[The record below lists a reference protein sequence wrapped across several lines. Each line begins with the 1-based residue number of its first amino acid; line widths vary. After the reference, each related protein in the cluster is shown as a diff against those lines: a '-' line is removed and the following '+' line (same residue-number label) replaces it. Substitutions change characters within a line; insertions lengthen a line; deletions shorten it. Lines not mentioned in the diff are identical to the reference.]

1 MALRL
6 RRGTNTDR
14 LTATFA
20 EGELVYVTDYD
31 SAGVSPLWIGDGST
45 AGGNEIETGGTPSL
59 ALDDLTD
66 VVIPSPGP
74 SINEVL
80 AYVGGQWTNTDPSTL
95 GLSGTLDNLTD
106 VSVPAP
112 SQNNILAYIGSQWTS
127 VAPESLITGTGVVEG
142 TEYAID
148 IQGNVNGTDSTLIID
163 ASSRTVTAN
172 LFIGSGAGLTDINL
186 VDLDDV
192 FAYGA
197 VEDDVLTYNGT
208 GWVPA
213 PSQGIQPGQ
222 LYEINIEGNVLGF
235 DSSVIVNATTGV
247 LTGQLT
253 GNVTG
258 NVTGNLIGDVTGSVF
273 ADDSTVI
280 IDAPT
285 STVFGNFIGN
295 LVGDIESETISYAT
309 GLNLSN
315 INTGAIS
322 TVNLQNTGEAQYLKF
337 SRTDTGTVG
346 NQTMGLIA
354 FDQTDDTGTTTYTS
368 MAFWHSGIYIAN
380 SATGSFSATNYLGFE
395 NGNLCVGDYSAEAG
409 FRLDVKGNTIIRGD
423 VTASAFIGSVM
434 ADDSTTIIDGIDG
447 NITAPGYVQFG
458 SFTTTER
465 NAITAAAGMVI
476 WNTTT
481 SQFEGFNGTNWINL
495 VDGVISA

>member
-45 AGGNEIETGGTPSL
+45 AGGNEIVAGSGGSPSL
-59 ALDDLTD
+59 ALNDLTD
-66 VVIPSPGP
+66 VNTT
-74 SINEVL
+74 SIE
-80 AYVGGQWTNTDPSTL
+80 
-95 GLSGTLDNLTD
+95 
-106 VSVPAP
+106 
-112 SQNNILAYIGSQWTS
+112 NNILAYVSGQWTNIDP
-127 VAPESLITGTGVVEG
+127 ASLGIGGVVEG

-213 PSQGIQPGQ
+213 PSQGIELGQ
-222 LYEINIEGNVLGF
+222 TYGINIEGNVLGL
-235 DSSVIVNATTGV
+235 DSSIIINATTGII
-247 LTGQLT
+247 TGNVNGDLT
-253 GNVTG
+253 GNVIGNVLGDVTG
-258 NVTGNLIGDVTGSVF
+258 NVTGDLKGSVF
-273 ADDSTVI
+273 GDDSTPIV
-280 IDAPT
+280 DAIT
-285 STVFGNFIGN
+285 NTVTGT
-295 LVGDIESETISYAT
+295 LVGNVTSDLISFGTELDIVNTEVGII
-309 GLNLSN
+309 SN
-315 INTGAIS
+315 IKLKNTS
-322 TVNLQNTGEAQYLKF
+322 EAQYLKF
-337 SRTDTGTVG
+337 ERTDTGTVS
-346 NQTMGLIA
+346 NQTIGLIG
-354 FDQTDDTGTTTYTS
+354 FDQIDDTGTTTYTS

-380 SATGSFSATNYLGFE
+380 SQTGVFAPTNYLGFE

-481 SQFEGFNGTNWINL
+481 SQFEGFDGTNWINL